1 MITDKKRLM
10 EEGLR
15 VKKSSLLFCS
25 QSFVVII
32 FIVVREDIAVLFP
45 FVWWDVKISF
55 SLLSLR
61 KSQSKHFPTKF
72 GQMNHFTERNLT
84 TSTKDFRA

>member
-25 QSFVVII
+25 HSFVVVI

-45 FVWWDVKISF
+45 FVWWDVKF
-55 SLLSLR
+55 
-61 KSQSKHFPTKF
+61 HFHCF
-72 GQMNHFTERNLT
+72 H
-84 TSTKDFRA
+84 

>member
-1 MITDKKRLM
+1 M

-25 QSFVVII
+25 QSFVVVI

-45 FVWWDVKISF
+45 FFW
-55 SLLSLR
+55 
-61 KSQSKHFPTKF
+61 
-72 GQMNHFTERNLT
+72 
-84 TSTKDFRA
+84 